1 VCSMAEVIGTLCMCV
16 CQIRLSHLLRNR
28 RCFCAAAAQKSNAQ
42 PPPPARYV
50 APAPAPPLLLVSAG
64 KSFSADCLFALI
76 LRVPEKF
83 FFFSSPASVV
93 VVVVWTKEATV
104 TRSLLRVFVSNARSV
119 RDDDKRGRIGAPR
132 SAQLM

>member
-1 VCSMAEVIGTLCMCV
+1 MAEVIGTLCMCV

-42 PPPPARYV
+42 PRYV
-50 APAPAPPLLLVSAG
+50 APAPPPLLLVSAG

-83 FFFSSPASVV
+83 FFFSSPASVVV

>member
-1 VCSMAEVIGTLCMCV
+1 MCVKSACPICFVIGV
-16 CQIRLSHLLRNR
+16 ASVLLLLKRATRN
-28 RCFCAAAAQKSNAQ
+28 
-42 PPPPARYV
+42 PPARYV
-50 APAPAPPLLLVSAG
+50 AAAPAPLLLVSAG